1 MLNKYCLMILTDD
14 KGGWKTLFIR
24 DADVDVYSS
33 MNLFYLMHGGRGKS
47 SIQLFATHSDVLN
60 WIY

>member
-1 MLNKYCLMILTDD
+1 MILTDD

-33 MNLFYLMHGGRGKS
+33 MNLFPF
-47 SIQLFATHSDVLN
+47 LFNAQKHMPVSKGAELAVKFT
-60 WIY
+60 